1 MFRHPDRFRCTLG
14 TAVSAGIWRAHDAE
28 NVPPGTDESPFRAFI
43 NFVVSFVAFV
53 ESDRGSWLAGFRP
66 CPRPRARSRSRRYCR
81 ACRNYRYCRW
91 LVLHTVFI
99 RPTFRAYPRPF
110 AAAHSSV
117 RRFVHTACRAP
128 IDPAPP
134 FAPIRVHSRLL
145 TPPFAVL
152 CTRHAVRLLTPPRL
166 SRLSASI
173 RGVLF
178 PLFSA
183 PLSARLPPA
192 THLRTSAS
200 SAVTILSSA
209 SFRDFRD
216 FRG

>member
-128 IDPAPP
+128 LDPAPP
-134 FAPIRVHSRLL
+134 FASIRVHSRCPLPPL
-145 TPPFAVL
+145 FRAFKRPPAARHPSADICVICGYHTFIRVLSRFSRFSRLKNHLPFAPISV
-152 CTRHAVRLLTPPRL
+152 H
-166 SRLSASI
+166 S
-173 RGVLF
+173 
-178 PLFSA
+178 
-183 PLSARLPPA
+183 RLPPPP
-192 THLRTSAS
+192 
-200 SAVTILSSA
+200 
-209 SFRDFRD
+209 SFRVSR
-216 FRG
+216 